1 MRPLPA
7 GVPKIVEARSV
18 LILLE
23 TLEKLARLGVGLM
36 LKRIERLVARARS
49 SAFAPV
55 DIASIVFFRIT
66 FGLLMAWHV
75 WTFFTAHR
83 LAGYFLEPHLLFKY
97 HGFEWV
103 HPWPG
108 QGLSLHKIAMGF
120 FAAFIA
126 AGFIYRASA
135 ALFLLSYLYFFLL
148 DEARYQN
155 HEYLICLFSFLL
167 IFIPAHRA
175 FSVDAILSPKLRGQ
189 TVPAWALWLLRAQMG
204 VVYFYGGIAKL
215 NPDWF
220 RGEPMRWVMAHRTD
234 FPIIG
239 RFFRQEWAVY
249 AMTYGALLFDLFIV
263 PFLLWRR
270 TRIAAFCVAAMFHL
284 MNARL
289 FSIDVFPWLAIAA
302 TTLFLSP
309 DWPRRLVSIF
319 NRESSSRVA
328 DVTERAYGGKET
340 AILGLVLA
348 YLAIQFLLPLHPF
361 ALSRGS
367 QWALMQH
374 RFCWRMMLRKQSTH
388 GYFYVTDSNTGR
400 TNRVAPNDFLTPL
413 QMVRIY
419 WHPDTVLQS
428 AHYLTETMPRMGSKP
443 LTVEARI
450 FVSVNGRRPEL
461 FVDPNVNLAAES
473 RSLLPPRWVLPTH
486 EPLPPPGQDFS
497 EDLFGTTIQSND

>member
-1 MRPLPA
+1 MRSLPA

-36 LKRIERLVARARS
+36 LKRIERFVARARS

-55 DIASIVFFRIT
+55 DIGSIVFFRIA

-75 WTFFTAHR
+75 WTFFTEHR
-83 LAGYFLEPHLLFKY
+83 LVGYFLEPRLLFKY
-97 HGFEWV
+97 YGFGWV
-103 HPWPG
+103 HPWLG
-108 QGLSLHKIAMGF
+108 DGLYIHKIALGV
-120 FAAFIA
+120 FALFIA
-126 AGFIYRASA
+126 AGFIYRVSV
-135 ALFLLSYLYFFLL
+135 ALFLLSYLYFSLL

-155 HEYLICLFSFLL
+155 HEYLICLLSLLL

-175 FSVDAILSPKLRGQ
+175 FSVDAMIRRKPHAKAA
-189 TVPAWALWLLRAQMG
+189 PAWALWLLRGQMV
-204 VVYFYGGIAKL
+204 VVYFYGGIAKI
-215 NPDWF
+215 NPDWL
-220 RGEPMRWVMAHRTD
+220 RGEPMRWVMARHLD
-234 FPIIG
+234 FPVIG
-239 RFFRQEWAVY
+239 RLFTQEWAVY
-249 AMTYGALLFDLFIV
+249 TMSYGALLFDLFIV
-263 PFLLWRR
+263 PLLLWRR
-270 TRIAAFCVAAMFHL
+270 TRIAAFCVAALFHL

-319 NRESSSRVA
+319 NRESASRVA
-328 DVTERAYGGKET
+328 DVTERANGGKET
-340 AILGLVLA
+340 AIFGLVLA
-348 YLAIQFLLPLHPF
+348 YLAIQFMLPLHPF

-388 GYFYVTDSNTGR
+388 GYFYVTDPNTGR
-400 TNRVAPNDFLTPL
+400 TNRVAPPDFLTPL

-428 AHYLTETMPRMGSKP
+428 AHYLAETMPRMGSKP

-497 EDLFGTTIQSND
+497 EDLFGTAIQSSD